1 MLRKFLFVS
10 LAVITL
16 ASCKKDKDDAP
27 AYNVSAKIDG
37 VKKDFNLGAVATKQ
51 NFAGYYIVMINGNGG
66 TTSSPLPAFTL
77 AISDDVAII
86 AKTYTTNATDD
97 NAAGSYTV
105 SSQESYESEE
115 EFSITVTSL
124 TATEIKGTFSGK
136 IEDGATTKNVTEGS
150 FSAKF
155 Q

>member
-27 AYNVSAKIDG
+27 AYHVSAKIDG
-37 VKKDFNLGAVATKQ
+37 VKKDFNTAVVAQKEGDAQ
-51 NFAGYYIVMINGNGG
+51 FGYTVSITGVGG
-66 TTSSPLPAFTL
+66 TSLFPLLNLEIYDEDA
-77 AISDDVAII
+77 AITT
-86 AKTYTTNATDD
+86 KTYTAAVKSGAYSYYAIDTQTEHESDD
-97 NAAGSYTV
+97 
-105 SSQESYESEE
+105 
-115 EFSITVTSL
+115 EFSITVTSI
-124 TATEIKGTFSGK
+124 TATEVKGTFSGK
-136 IEDGATTKNVTEGS
+136 FEDAASSKTISEGS

>member
-27 AYNVSAKIDG
+27 AYYVSAKIDG
-37 VKKDFNLGAVATKQ
+37 VKQDFNTAVLAQKIDSKTVYISAAGGTATAP
-51 NFAGYYIVMINGNGG
+51 FPMINLDIDADADITAKIYTASTNYEAYASYN
-66 TTSSPLPAFTL
+66 TSSQA
-77 AISDDVAII
+77 
-86 AKTYTTNATDD
+86 
-97 NAAGSYTV
+97 
-105 SSQESYESEE
+105 SYESGEV
-115 EFSITVTSL
+115 FSITVTSI
-124 TATEIKGTFSGK
+124 TATEIKGTFSGEV
-136 IEDGATTKNVTEGS
+136 EDGATIKKITEGS